1 MPLLGAHVTILAR
14 SKEKLEETRRNLD
27 LQRVDSNQRID
38 AVALDLVVLEQVG
51 QHRFRRPSSV

>member
-27 LQRVDSNQRID
+27 LQRVDFNQRID
-38 AVALDLVVLEQVG
+38 AVALDLVVLDQVG
-51 QHRFRRPSSV
+51 